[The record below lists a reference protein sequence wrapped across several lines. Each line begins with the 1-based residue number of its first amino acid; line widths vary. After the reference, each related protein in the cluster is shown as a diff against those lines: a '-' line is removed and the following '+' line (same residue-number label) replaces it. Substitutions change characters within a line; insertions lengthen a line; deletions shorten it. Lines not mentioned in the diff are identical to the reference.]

1 MNYGYSTNLSPQKAF
16 LSILGFAMSLYL
28 EKTFSTHYTSLI
40 NKIKCGNKNN
50 EQNFQGNDLDLS
62 NFLYFSSEEEN
73 VFQNNKDNTIL
84 HSNNKK
90 IKLKFLSSRF
100 DENHKGSKCKR
111 FSKKRFTS
119 KTPSPQAL
127 QLKEIQFRN
136 NLIKEQKVIGSCK
149 FLFNSSKIKKH
160 EKEKEAIYHRI
171 GNKINKEVF
180 DETTIS
186 IDSIHYKAPQII
198 HICNSSLFK
207 LLGLISLISIHS
219 FVEGICIGISEQI
232 LFMITIY
239 VPVLMI
245 NIIELKAI
253 VNNLNLP
260 QTDSFI
266 CFYLLLF
273 FSVITPLG
281 ILIGILFQQSYKMI
295 KEGIFVF
302 GSGIFLY
309 IGANE
314 IKSIKCGEIVYCKLK
329 YILYICGIII
339 IGII

>member
-1 MNYGYSTNLSPQKAF
+1 
-16 LSILGFAMSLYL
+16 MSLYL
-28 EKTFSTHYTSLI
+28 EKTFSTYYPSVI
-40 NKIKCGNKNN
+40 NKLKHLNTTS

-62 NFLYFSSEEEN
+62 NFLNFSSEEEN
-73 VFQNNKDNTIL
+73 VYQNNKDNTIV
-84 HSNNKK
+84 HSSNKN
-90 IKLKFLSSRF
+90 IKHQFLSSCF
-100 DENHKGSKCKR
+100 DENHKGNKYKR

-127 QLKEIQFRN
+127 QLKELQFRS
-136 NLIKEQKVIGSCK
+136 NLIKEKKIVGSCK
-149 FLFNSSKIKKH
+149 FLFNSTKIKKH

-186 IDSIHYKAPQII
+186 IDSINYKEPQMIY
-198 HICNSSLFK
+198 ICNSSLFQ
-207 LLGLISLISIHS
+207 LFGLISLISIHS
-219 FVEGICIGISEQI
+219 FFEGICIGISEQI
-232 LFMITIY
+232 FFMITIY

-245 NIIELKAI
+245 NMIELKAI
-253 VNNLNLP
+253 VNKFNLP
-260 QTDSFI
+260 QTDSSI

-273 FSVITPLG
+273 FSVITPFG
-281 ILIGILFQQSYKMI
+281 ILIGIIFQQSYKML
-295 KEGIFVF
+295 KDGIFVF

-309 IGANE
+309 VGANE

-329 YILYICGIII
+329 YILYICGILI